1 MSAGQYSAKVTSFL
15 VLFTKLKDWCDDDP
29 DCLPELASQDEGVKS
44 LCEQL
49 AFKALALTMSE
60 KRKREMFTSPVD
72 PKFLSA
78 WREYE
83 ERFAEPLGTVWLSDL
98 LPDSIKRVESG
109 PDVDWR
115 LAEDNALEQ
124 VGAIKRAIDFADEQI
139 SQDWRV
145 FPDDVREVVEEGIR
159 NWRDIKFTTG
169 LNLADCLRRRDLV
182 PFVLVPR
189 HVAAKYGKSE
199 KLTLLKNLQQAHDAF
214 VFGAPFAALALM
226 RSILEAV
233 LRDHYRVPGND
244 LSERIKN
251 AGKRFPKK
259 INEPW
264 LERIRL
270 RANSILHLD
279 ADKYERLP
287 ELDDVGLEKE
297 IITQLF
303 VLRTLIEEAPMR

>member
-1 MSAGQYSAKVTSFL
+1 MSTGQNSAEVTSFL
-15 VLFTKLKDWCDDDP
+15 VLFTKLKDWCDDEP
-29 DCLPELASQDEGVKS
+29 YCLPELASQDEGVKS
-44 LCEQL
+44 LCEEL

-60 KRKREMFTSPVD
+60 KRKREMFASPVD

-78 WREYE
+78 WRDYE
-83 ERFAEPLGTVWLSDL
+83 ERYADPLGTVWLSDL
-98 LPDSIKRVESG
+98 LPDPIERVARG
-109 PDVDWR
+109 PDVDWHF
-115 LAEDNALEQ
+115 AADNALEQ
-124 VGAIKRAIDFADEQI
+124 VGAIERAIDFADEQI
-139 SQDWRV
+139 SQDWRD
-145 FPDDVREVVEEGIR
+145 FPEDFREDVEEGIR
-159 NWRDIKFTTG
+159 NWRDIKITTG

-199 KLTLLKNLQQAHDAF
+199 KLTLLKSLQQAHDAF

-233 LRDHYRVPGND
+233 LRDHYRVRGND
-244 LSERIKN
+244 LSERIRN
-251 AGKRFPKK
+251 AGRQFPKT

-279 ADKYERLP
+279 ADKYGKLP
-287 ELDDVGLEKE
+287 EFDDVGLEKE
-297 IITQLF
+297 IIAQLF
-303 VLRTLIEEAPMR
+303 VLRTLIEEAPTR